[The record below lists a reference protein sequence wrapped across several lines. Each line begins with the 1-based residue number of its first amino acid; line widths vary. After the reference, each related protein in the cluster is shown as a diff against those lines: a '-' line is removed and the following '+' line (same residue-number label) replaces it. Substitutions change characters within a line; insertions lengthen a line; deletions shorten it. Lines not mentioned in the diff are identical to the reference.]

1 MEESQSF
8 GLALLYH
15 VLPSS
20 LLTSYVLPTRH
31 SVSSNLFH
39 ISIGPRSIWDPPNQP
54 RWRVFQLFLSWIKL
68 SSRHLY
74 IFVHTFLNTS
84 QEVAK
89 IRKRKWKDV
98 KATKCDKRCS
108 FDTNPPCYSPNL
120 PGSGISWPHLAHQ
133 GVWPMKARHQ
143 ARKRYLTCERK
154 MSRGNHV
161 EPWTCSAWRKQHGD
175 RIKIDRNN
183 QILTRRIY
191 KWNSKHSRSF

>member
-20 LLTSYVLPTRH
+20 LLISYVLPTRH

-108 FDTNPPCYSPNL
+108 FDTNPPWLLTQFARFWYFMAA
-120 PGSGISWPHLAHQ
+120 SGPPRRVANESKTPSKEKVPDMRAEDE
-133 GVWPMKARHQ
+133 P
-143 ARKRYLTCERK
+143 RKPCGAL
-154 MSRGNHV
+154 
-161 EPWTCSAWRKQHGD
+161 D
-175 RIKIDRNN
+175 
-183 QILTRRIY
+183 L
-191 KWNSKHSRSF
+191 

>member
-1 MEESQSF
+1 MF
-8 GLALLYH
+8 YLRH
-15 VLPSS
+15 FWP
-20 LLTSYVLPTRH
+20 LTSY
-31 SVSSNLFH
+31 
-39 ISIGPRSIWDPPNQP
+39 QP
-54 RWRVFQLFLSWIKL
+54 GIQFLA
-68 SSRHLY
+68 
-74 IFVHTFLNTS
+74 IFFTS
-84 QEVAK
+84 QSARAPFE
-89 IRKRKWKDV
+89 IRQTSQDEECFNYFYHGLSCQVDTFTSSCILFSTQARKLQKSEKGSERMWKRQNV
-98 KATKCDKRCS
+98 TKGAASTQIRHG
-108 FDTNPPCYSPNL
+108 YSPNL